1 MKRTLVWIAVL
12 GVLVLPTVAFSEE
25 ASERVVKDD
34 WGKGRHEEIQRLRQ
48 LKEKDPEAFKQA
60 VQEKKTALRERLAHL
75 KETDH
80 NKAFYQLCTHMAP
93 DYFQLEF
100 DLRVYLTFLE
110 DGSPQAP

>member
-75 KETDH
+75 KETNPEAYGRTIEKLKH
-80 NKAFYQLCTHMAP
+80 KRQERLEWMKTHRPEAFEIRTGC
-93 DYFQLEF
+93 
-100 DLRVYLTFLE
+100 
-110 DGSPQAP
+110 